1 MSVQE
6 IVVLLSG
13 LAGVLCLCFASV
25 GVLRLP
31 DFYSRMHAATRPG
44 ILGIS
49 LLLLGGGIYAADVGV
64 LLKVLA
70 IIGFFV
76 LTTPVA
82 THMLSRA
89 AYLSGIEPAES
100 TETDDLAG
108 AYHRRSRVLHAPTE
122 SLFPSSATAPA
133 PSSDELAEPDEQ

>member
-6 IVVLLSG
+6 IVVLLSA
-13 LAGVLCLCFASV
+13 LAGVLCLCLASV

-49 LLLLGGGIYAADVGV
+49 LLLLGGGIYAADVGM

-89 AYLSGIEPAES
+89 AYLAGIEPDEI
-100 TETDDLAG
+100 TETDNLAG
-108 AYHRRSRVLHAPTE
+108 AYHRRSRILHAPADTP
-122 SLFPSSATAPA
+122 LAPSSAVPT
-133 PSSDELAEPDEQ
+133 PSSEEPTESDKQ